1 MSKKIVFSGAQP
13 SGELTIGNYIGALR
27 QWVSMQDDYQCI
39 YCIVDLHAMT
49 TSQDAQK
56 LRKTSL
62 DILALYL
69 ACGIDPIKSTVFI
82 QSHVSEHSQLG
93 WLLNCYTYYG
103 ELNRMT
109 QFKYK
114 SSIYNKKII
123 SAGLFNYPVLMAAD
137 ILLYQS
143 NQVPI
148 GADQKQHLELTRNI
162 AKRFNEL
169 YGKIFT
175 IPEPL
180 IPRSGACIMSLLNP
194 GKKMSKSDDNLNNM
208 ISLLED
214 PKLVIK
220 KLERAVTDSDDPPI
234 VRYDPVNKLG
244 VSNLLDILSGVS
256 GTSVTRLEEVFK
268 GKTYSN
274 LKEAV
279 AEAVSSLLINLQE
292 SYYTLRA
299 DEIYLNQVLREG
311 AEKARSQAR
320 VTLAKVYDAVGCV
333 AKP

>member
-1 MSKKIVFSGAQP
+1 
-13 SGELTIGNYIGALR
+13 
-27 QWVSMQDDYQCI
+27 
-39 YCIVDLHAMT
+39 
-49 TSQDAQK
+49 
-56 LRKTSL
+56 
-62 DILALYL
+62 
-69 ACGIDPIKSTVFI
+69 
-82 QSHVSEHSQLG
+82 
-93 WLLNCYTYYG
+93 
-103 ELNRMT
+103 
-109 QFKYK
+109 
-114 SSIYNKKII
+114 
-123 SAGLFNYPVLMAAD
+123 MAAD

-180 IPRSGACIMSLLNP
+180 IPRSGARIMSLLNP

-208 ISLLED
+208 ISLLEE

-256 GTSVTRLEEVFK
+256 GISVTRLEEVFK

-279 AEAVSSLLINLQE
+279 AEAVSSLLINIQE

-299 DEIYLNQVLREG
+299 DEIYLNKVLREG

-333 AKP
+333 AKT